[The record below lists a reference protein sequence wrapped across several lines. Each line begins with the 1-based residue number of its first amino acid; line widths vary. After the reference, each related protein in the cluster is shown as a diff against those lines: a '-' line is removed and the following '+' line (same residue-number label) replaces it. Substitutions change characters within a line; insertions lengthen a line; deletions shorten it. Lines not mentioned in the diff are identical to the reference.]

1 MERVH
6 AYDDDADALGRR
18 PGSGSGLVE
27 RRIGPAGPVRRI
39 SWGAVF
45 GGVVLALAVNLLLA
59 LLGVGIGLTTVDPAQ
74 PGGTPGAGALGIGAA
89 IWWVASLIVAMFVGG
104 FAAARL
110 AGVHLSGDGVL
121 HGLIA
126 WGFVVLLTFYLL
138 SSAVGSLVGGV
149 LGSVSGGI
157 QGIAGAVPEAVGGA
171 GGSGG
176 QPGAGGGGAIG
187 QRVDEVIARI
197 APDASPQEVQQ
208 ARQRLVS
215 LVPQVLRGGEGAQQ
229 AREEATGILADL
241 AGRTPEEV
249 RTEID
254 QALQGAETQARQTAD
269 TAADTAST
277 AALLG
282 VAALALGAAA
292 AAVGGRAGT
301 RRRRDDEFVD
311 AGDGTVVR

>member
-6 AYDDDADALGRR
+6 AYDEDADAHGRR
-18 PGSGSGLVE
+18 PVPGGGLVE

-110 AGVHLSGDGVL
+110 AGVHLGGDGVL

-157 QGIAGAVPEAVGGA
+157 QGIAGTVPEAVGGA

-176 QPGAGGGGAIG
+176 QAGAGGGAIG

-208 ARQRLVS
+208 ARQRLTS

-311 AGDGTVVR
+311 ADDGTVVR